1 MSNRSGDEN
10 RMSISDSLESIVS
23 QQKIIRWVGAGLQL
37 FAIALSMEMLL
48 GVSIGLGVP
57 LRLFLLSLIAFC
69 IVMRLGWAVLV
80 ALQVS
85 LIAIEPRQG
94 AISPYPLG
102 FFYVLVASAVIV
114 AAMKAPE
121 THRFVTDYVV
131 SLFAAEAKE
140 LDSNRQFRFTYVRL
154 SIYAIQLMLT
164 VVVAG
169 FLLNRLPIGLQA
181 ESWLEW
187 SRQNGQAVWPG
198 ALLIVL
204 MIAILVLVRENAWR
218 QILPSQASLYLRSV
232 QLIANYRDLFGFERH
247 RLRRLR
253 QAHLQGVAKTPPPV
267 KRPKLRRSGRNDD
280 TIKKGLK

>member
-1 MSNRSGDEN
+1 MSDRSRDRKQLPN
-10 RMSISDSLESIVS
+10 FSSPDSFAS
-23 QQKIIRWVGAGLQL
+23 QQKMIRWVGAGLQL
-37 FAIALSMEMLL
+37 FAIALCMEMLL
-48 GVSIGLGVP
+48 GVSTGLGIL

-69 IVMRLGWAVLV
+69 IVMRLGWASLV

-94 AISPYPLG
+94 ALSPYPVG

-121 THRFVTDYVV
+121 THRFVTDYVL
-131 SLFAAEAKE
+131 SLFAGETNA
-140 LDSNRQFRFTYVRL
+140 LDSNRRFRFTIVRL
-154 SIYAIQLMLT
+154 SIYLLQLMLT

-169 FLLNRLPIGLQA
+169 FLLNRLPIGFQA

-198 ALLIVL
+198 ALLMVL
-204 MIAILVLVRENAWR
+204 VIATLVLVRENAWR
-218 QILPSQASLYLRSV
+218 QLLPSQASLYLRSV

-247 RLRRLR
+247 RLRRR
-253 QAHLQGVAKTPPPV
+253 RKAQLQGIAKTPPPV
-267 KRPKLRRSGRNDD
+267 KRPKLRRGGRNDE

>member
-1 MSNRSGDEN
+1 MSNGAGETN
-10 RMSISDSLESIVS
+10 RMPIPHSLDSVAS
-23 QQKIIRWVGAGLQL
+23 QRNRIRWVGAGLQL
-37 FAIALSMEMLL
+37 LAIALCMEMLV
-48 GVSIGLGVP
+48 GVSAGLGLL
-57 LRLFLLSLIAFC
+57 LRLSLLSLIAFC
-69 IVMRLGWAVLV
+69 IVMRLGWVALV

-85 LIAIEPRQG
+85 LIAIEPRQNTL
-94 AISPYPLG
+94 SPYPVG

-121 THRFVTDYVV
+121 THRFVTDYLV
-131 SLFAAEAKE
+131 SLFVPESNALE
-140 LDSNRQFRFTYVRL
+140 SNRQFRFTIMKL
-154 SIYAIQLMLT
+154 SYFALQLMLT

-181 ESWLEW
+181 ESWLDW

-198 ALLIVL
+198 ALLMVL
-204 MIAILVLVRENAWR
+204 VIAILVLVRENAWR

-253 QAHLQGVAKTPPPV
+253 KAHFQGVAKTLPPV
-267 KRPKLRRSGRNDD
+267 KRPKLRRSSRNDD
-280 TIKKGLK
+280 RIKKGMK

>member
-1 MSNRSGDEN
+1 MSDRSGETS
-10 RMSISDSLESIVS
+10 RSPLTGSLNSNAS
-23 QQKIIRWVGAGLQL
+23 QRRTIRSVGAGLQL
-37 FAIALSMEMLL
+37 LAIALCMEMLL
-48 GVSIGLGVP
+48 GISTGLGLP

-69 IVMRLGWAVLV
+69 IVMRLGWLALV
-80 ALQVS
+80 ALQVC
-85 LIAIEPRQG
+85 LIAIEPRQVEL
-94 AISPYPLG
+94 SPYPVG

-131 SLFAAEAKE
+131 SLFSSDAKE
-140 LDSNRQFRFTYVRL
+140 LEPNRKFRFAVMRL
-154 SIYAIQLMLT
+154 SYYALQLMLT
-164 VVVAG
+164 IVVAG

-204 MIAILVLVRENAWR
+204 LIAVLVLVRENAWR

-247 RLRRLR
+247 RLRRLKKA
-253 QAHLQGVAKTPPPV
+253 QFLGVAKTPPPV
-267 KRPKLRRSGRNDD
+267 QRPKLRRSSRNDD